1 MIEYTLIDCFDLKI
15 ISKIRELVK
24 KYDYKYNSESV
35 IFKVRED
42 SFSEQIDQ
50 VLEGTFPKNDMV
62 IVMMNTPEILQKY
75 GMNDYPITI
84 TQKHLITIMSKRG
97 KYLNAN
103 YHDLNIKTVK
113 NLPSAIQ
120 QPQLILKSNTREDS
134 LVLVTK
140 LKDKNNNK
148 IIASIKKDG
157 EFQKNGK
164 IEKSNILTSAYG
176 KEKYEKFIKKNKE
189 QGNVLYAQKSNKKTS

>member
-1 MIEYTLIDCFDLKI
+1 
-15 ISKIRELVK
+15 
-24 KYDYKYNSESV
+24 
-35 IFKVRED
+35 
-42 SFSEQIDQ
+42 
-50 VLEGTFPKNDMV
+50 MV